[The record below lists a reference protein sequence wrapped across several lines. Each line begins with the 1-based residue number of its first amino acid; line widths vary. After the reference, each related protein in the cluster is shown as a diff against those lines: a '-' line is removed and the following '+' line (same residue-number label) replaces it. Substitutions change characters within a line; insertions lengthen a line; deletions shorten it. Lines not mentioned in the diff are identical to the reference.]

1 MNKKLALL
9 ALIPLMSFLLVPIA
23 SAEGGHSVGV
33 TVFVRCSSN
42 EASGVTSGASLTY
55 NGHTLVVLCTQG
67 NNHSNEICIDVSYQ
81 LRFTATAFAGGH
93 TSSDKGTFGINNYGG
108 AVYGEVYSHHFNAYA
123 EWLLGSPCV

>member
-9 ALIPLMSFLLVPIA
+9 ALIPLVSFLVVPIA
-23 SAEGGHSVGV
+23 VADGGHYVGV
-33 TVFVRCSSN
+33 TVFVRCNSDSG
-42 EASGVTSGASLTY
+42 SGVTSGATLTY
-55 NGHTLVVLCTQG
+55 NGYTLVVLCTQG
-67 NNHSNEICIDVSYQ
+67 NGHSNEICIDVSYQ

-93 TSSDKGTFGINNYGG
+93 TSSDKGTFGIDNPGS